1 MLIFDLNPLK
11 DIHMA
16 NTNLNL
22 NTVWADIKSLF
33 ADSAKTGP
41 LSIFFIIFFVFAQ
54 YLFPLA
60 DSLCSKVKCEGSI
73 WIHQPILIAFITF
86 AFCMEF
92 RILMFVLV
100 PRRERILHWQIFV
113 TVLSFFVGLYILHT
127 GYQVYSLGNS
137 NFLLNFELRKSINWC
152 LFLAYYF
159 CSSLTLYYILKNR
172 FLNNLVKVFDTHS
185 IELSFIS
192 LALQS
197 KEELKYESPTYDK
210 TSAFSPVLGIPYKV
224 WVELI
229 NRKKSN
235 TASIVNINDLDLKN
249 CLIELYSE
257 KGFGRIRSQMI
268 SNLKF
273 QQARAIVELI
283 SEITIKNG
291 VFE

>member
-1 MLIFDLNPLK
+1 MT
-11 DIHMA
+11 

-22 NTVWADIKSLF
+22 NTVWSDLKGLF
-33 ADSAKTGP
+33 SDSAKTGP

-60 DSLCSKVKCEGSI
+60 DSLCLKAKCGGSI
-73 WIHQPILIAFITF
+73 WGYQPILMAAILF
-86 AFCMEF
+86 ALVMES

-100 PRRERILHWQIFV
+100 PSKERILHWRIFV
-113 TVLSFFVGLYILHT
+113 MVLSFFVGLYILNIC
-127 GYQVYSLGNS
+127 YQVYSLGNS
-137 NFLLNFELRKSINWC
+137 NFLLDFELRKSINWC

-197 KEELKYESPTYDK
+197 KEELKYELTTYDK

-235 TASIVNINDLDLKN
+235 AASIVKLNDLDLKN

-257 KGFGRIRSQMI
+257 KGFGQIRSQMI

-283 SEITIKNG
+283 SEITIKNSA
-291 VFE
+291 FE